1 MNGLLN
7 SSTVKWT
14 FPKTDKRE
22 AVTMYWYDG
31 NKHPLTRPKDLDEG
45 KNTMTSGM
53 YMIGDNH
60 TLEHGARPNTPRF
73 TNSKFFAEF
82 KRSGKAKNR
91 VIPRV
96 REGSLYCEWIDAIKG
111 DGPEAGASFKYASQL
126 TEVALLGVL
135 AQRFGGKIEWDS
147 ENMRAT
153 NRPELAEYIK
163 EPERKGWESKE
174 VPQPSFWER
183 LFGG

>member
-1 MNGLLN
+1 MELLD
-7 SSTVKWT
+7 SRLFLRAEGIYTDASTVKWS

-31 NKHPLTRPKDLDEG
+31 NRHPVTRPKDMDEG

-60 TLEHGARPNTPRF
+60 TLEHGARPNSPRF
-73 TNSKFFAEF
+73 TNSKFFDEF

-111 DGPEAGASFKYASQL
+111 DGPEAGSSFKYASQI

-135 AQRFGGKIEWDS
+135 AQRLRRQDRMGRGE
-147 ENMRAT
+147 
-153 NRPELAEYIK
+153 
-163 EPERKGWESKE
+163 G
-174 VPQPSFWER
+174 
-183 LFGG
+183 